1 MTRNPTREW
10 NINRPVKAY
19 IQILPMWVDRKNI
32 LPKIN
37 NAPFNHI
44 QGKTTKTWL
53 ANVKRIFQGNNYL
66 VLIGWDAK
74 VRKLLPRTKKYKNK
88 RYNSLSHVIR
98 QTLNPPF
105 LREKWLN

>member
-10 NINRPVKAY
+10 NIKRPVKAY

-32 LPKIN
+32 LSKIN
-37 NAPFNHI
+37 NVPKTPLLINHI

-53 ANVKRIFQGNNYL
+53 ANVKRILQGNNYL

-74 VRKLLPRTKKYKNK
+74 VRKLLPRTK
-88 RYNSLSHVIR
+88 I
-98 QTLNPPF
+98 
-105 LREKWLN
+105 